1 MMNSVLTNDALG
13 GMTQKQSD
21 MSWLWMASQGLQ
33 AQGGSMNKQGTQGNL
48 EGLTNSFLPFLM
60 MQGI

>member
-1 MMNSVLTNDALG
+1 MNSVLTGDSLG

-21 MSWLWMASQGLQ
+21 LSWLFMASQGLQ
-33 AQGGSMNKQGTQGNL
+33 AQGGSMNKNGVQGNL
-48 EGLTNSFLPFLM
+48 QGLTNSFLPFLM